1 MPDVLI
7 IGGEMSS
14 ERQMLDHL
22 FNKLT
27 EREKELS
34 LSVGDGGCKDFAE
47 YKLLCGVIQGL
58 RRAKMEVQDLV
69 QRYEE
74 FEND

>member
-1 MPDVLI
+1 MT
-7 IGGEMSS
+7 S

-22 FNKLT
+22 FNKLK
-27 EREKELS
+27 EREREVS
-34 LSVGDGGCKDFAE
+34 ESIAEGSCKDFAE
-47 YKLLCGVIQGL
+47 YRNLCGVIQDL
-58 RRAKMEVQDLV
+58 RRARMEVQDLV

>member
-1 MPDVLI
+1 MTH
-7 IGGEMSS
+7 

-22 FNKLT
+22 FTRLK
-27 EREKELS
+27 EREREVS
-34 LSVGDGGCKDFAE
+34 EAMAEGSAKDFAE
-47 YKLLCGVIQGL
+47 YRNLCGVIQGL
-58 RRAKMEVQDLV
+58 RRARLEVQDLV

>member
-1 MPDVLI
+1 MAH
-7 IGGEMSS
+7 

-22 FNKLT
+22 FNKLR
-27 EREKELS
+27 EREREVSDALAE
-34 LSVGDGGCKDFAE
+34 GTAKDFAE
-47 YKLLCGVIQGL
+47 YRNLCGVIQGL
-58 RRAKMEVQDLV
+58 RRARMEVQDLV

>member
-1 MPDVLI
+1 
-7 IGGEMSS
+7 MSN
-14 ERQMLDHL
+14 ERMLLDHL
-22 FNKLT
+22 FNKLK

-47 YKLLCGVIQGL
+47 YKQLCGVIQGL
-58 RRAKMEVQDLV
+58 RQARMEVQDLV

-74 FEND
+74 FDND

>member
-1 MPDVLI
+1 MTQ
-7 IGGEMSS
+7 

-22 FNKLT
+22 FNKLK
-27 EREKELS
+27 EREREVSEALAE
-34 LSVGDGGCKDFAE
+34 GTAKDFAE
-47 YKLLCGVIQGL
+47 YRNLCGVIQGL
-58 RRAKMEVQDLV
+58 RRARMEVQDLV

>member
-1 MPDVLI
+1 MAY
-7 IGGEMSS
+7 

-22 FNKLT
+22 FNKLKDR
-27 EREKELS
+27 EREVS
-34 LSVGDGGCKDFAE
+34 DSMIDGSCKDFAE
-47 YKLLCGVIQGL
+47 YKNLCGVIQGL
-58 RRAKMEVQDLV
+58 RRAKLEVQDLV

>member
-1 MPDVLI
+1 MAH
-7 IGGEMSS
+7 

-22 FNKLT
+22 FNKLK
-27 EREKELS
+27 ERERE
-34 LSVGDGGCKDFAE
+34 VGESIVDGSCKDFAE
-47 YKLLCGVIQGL
+47 YKNLCGVIQGL
-58 RRAKMEVQDLV
+58 RRARMEVQDLV

>member
-1 MPDVLI
+1 MTY
-7 IGGEMSS
+7 

-22 FNKLT
+22 FNKLK
-27 EREKELS
+27 EREKEIS
-34 LSVGDGGCKDFAE
+34 LAMSDGVAKDFAE
-47 YKLLCGVIQGL
+47 YKHLCGVIQGL
-58 RRAKMEVQDLV
+58 RQAKMEVQDLV

>member
-1 MPDVLI
+1 MT
-7 IGGEMSS
+7 S

-22 FNKLT
+22 FNKLK
-27 EREKELS
+27 EREREVS
-34 LSVGDGGCKDFAE
+34 DGMSDGSCKDFAE
-47 YKLLCGVIQGL
+47 YKNLCGVIQGL
-58 RRAKMEVQDLV
+58 RRARMEVQDLV

>member
-1 MPDVLI
+1 MTQ
-7 IGGEMSS
+7 

-22 FNKLT
+22 FNKLK
-27 EREKELS
+27 EREREVSEALAE
-34 LSVGDGGCKDFAE
+34 GNAKDFAE
-47 YKLLCGVIQGL
+47 YRNLCGVIQGL
-58 RRAKMEVQDLV
+58 RRARMEVQDLV

>member
-1 MPDVLI
+1 MT
-7 IGGEMSS
+7 S

-22 FNKLT
+22 FNKLK
-27 EREKELS
+27 EREREES
-34 LSVGDGGCKDFAE
+34 ESIAEGSCKDFAE
-47 YKLLCGVIQGL
+47 YRNLCGVIQGL
-58 RRAKMEVQDLV
+58 RRARMEVQDLV

>member
-1 MPDVLI
+1 MTH
-7 IGGEMSS
+7 

-22 FNKLT
+22 FNRLK
-27 EREKELS
+27 EREREVS
-34 LSVGDGGCKDFAE
+34 ESMAEGSAKDFAE
-47 YKLLCGVIQGL
+47 YRNLCGVIQGL
-58 RRAKMEVQDLV
+58 RRARLEVQDLV

>member
-1 MPDVLI
+1 MTH
-7 IGGEMSS
+7 

-22 FNKLT
+22 FNRLK
-27 EREKELS
+27 EREREVS
-34 LSVGDGGCKDFAE
+34 DAMAEGSAKDFAE
-47 YKLLCGVIQGL
+47 YRNLCGVIQGL
-58 RRAKMEVQDLV
+58 RRARLEVQDLV